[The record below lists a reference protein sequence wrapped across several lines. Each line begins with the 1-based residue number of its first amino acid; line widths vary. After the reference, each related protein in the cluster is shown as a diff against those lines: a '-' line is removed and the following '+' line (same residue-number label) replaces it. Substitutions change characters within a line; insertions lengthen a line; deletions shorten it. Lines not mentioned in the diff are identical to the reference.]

1 MTAVRQARSDWP
13 LTTGG
18 IATHNPLIVDRALE
32 TSAYSIGSELP
43 CG

>member
-1 MTAVRQARSDWP
+1 MTALVQARSDWP

-18 IATHNPLIVDRALE
+18 IPTHNPLIVDRPPE
-32 TSAYSIGSELP
+32 MSAYSIGSELR